1 MRFDDSY
8 QSPVAARL
16 LRSAQARWIERG
28 DAHRLLVT
36 EAVAAALFTAAAI
49 LVATLADWP
58 GRLHLGA
65 LAVVMAG
72 YLLAAQVTFPVGGGW
87 TRPTQVVFVPML
99 FLLPA
104 PLVPLVVAICLVLDL
119 WPRLLDGGVTAT
131 RVLARIADSSYAL
144 GPALVFVLSGEHSF
158 EWGHLPLYG
167 LAFVS
172 QVAFDAG
179 PVVARTWFVERV
191 LPSEQLEIVW
201 TFATDWCLSCI
212 GLLVAASAVGRPAL
226 VLFSL
231 PLLGVLG
238 MFASERQQRLDGTLE
253 LSTAYRGT
261 ALLLGAV
268 VEGDHEY
275 TGVHSR
281 EVVDMALAVAGE
293 LGLNSE
299 QRLRVEFGALLH
311 DVGKIRVPNEIINK
325 PGPLD
330 DEEWAIVRRHTV
342 DGEAMLRQIGGVLA
356 HVGRVVRGSHEA
368 WDGSGYPDGLRGEE
382 ILIESR
388 IISTSDAFNA
398 MTTDRAYRK
407 GRAPELALQELQR
420 CAGAQFDPQ
429 VVTALTTVV
438 RKQLAARG
446 SRRADLRGADTALHT
461 LEPC

>member
-1 MRFDDSY
+1 MRFDSY

-16 LRSAQARWIERG
+16 LRSARGRWISRTT
-28 DAHRLLVT
+28 AHRLLLT
-36 EAVAAALFTAAAI
+36 EGVAAALFMAAATA
-49 LVATLADWP
+49 LATLADWP

-65 LAVVMAG
+65 LAVVIAG
-72 YLLAAQVTFPVGGGW
+72 YLLAAQVTFPVAGGW

-104 PLVPLVVAICLVLDL
+104 PLVPLVVAACLVLDL
-119 WPRLLDGGVTAT
+119 WPRLLDGGVNAS

-144 GPALVFVLSGEHSF
+144 GPALVFVLAGERHF
-158 EWGHLPLYG
+158 DWDHLPLYA
-167 LAFVS
+167 LAFGA
-172 QVAFDAG
+172 QVTFDA
-179 PVVARTWFVERV
+179 VTVITRTWFADRV

-231 PLLGVLG
+231 PLLALLG
-238 MFASERQQRLDGTLE
+238 MFAKERQQRLDGTLE

-281 EVVDMALAVAGE
+281 EVVDMSLAVADEMG
-293 LGLNSE
+293 LGAE
-299 QRLRVEFGALLH
+299 ARLRVEFGALLH
-311 DVGKIRVPNEIINK
+311 DVGKIRVPNDIINK
-325 PGPLD
+325 PGRLT
-330 DEEWAIVRRHTV
+330 DEEWEIIRRHTV
-342 DGEAMLRQIGGVLA
+342 EGEAMLRQVGGVLA
-356 HVGRVVRGSHEA
+356 HVGRVVRGSHEE
-368 WDGSGYPDGLRGEE
+368 WDGSGYPDGLKGDE
-382 ILIESR
+382 IPIESR
-388 IISTSDAFNA
+388 IIAASDAFNA

-407 GRAPELALQELQR
+407 ARSPELALEELQR
-420 CAGAQFDPQ
+420 CSGTQFDPQ
-429 VVTALTTVV
+429 VVTALTTVL
-438 RKQLAARG
+438 RKQLAMQA
-446 SRRADLRGADTALHT
+446 SRREPLRGADAKLHT